1 MTVRSSGLGAY
12 AAPMMDAGSRRR
24 NLPAPPHVVGESLG
38 EPDRDP
44 ARPWLHLRD
53 DEQRPTILEASQQ
66 RVVWSSLWPRQPE
79 ARIRFDLDPGNGGTD
94 LRWTLLVDEL
104 PDASRLGHYRRRINE
119 LIYANLRYTYG
130 Q

>member
-1 MTVRSSGLGAY
+1 MIE
-12 AAPMMDAGSRRR
+12 AGTRRR

-44 ARPWLHLRD
+44 ARPWLFLLD
-53 DEQRPTILEASQQ
+53 GEERPVVLERTAQ
-66 RVVWSSLWPRQPE
+66 RVVWSSLWPRRPE
-79 ARIRFDLDPGNGGTD
+79 ALIVFDLDAGGGGTD

-104 PDASRLGHYRRRINE
+104 PDASLLGHYRRRINV
-119 LIYANLRYTYG
+119 LINANLRYSYG